1 MAPEEEVRDDD
12 RPRTQGKIVRVTEN
26 NWIAVAICAG
36 GLFIN
41 NYALTNV
48 FPYMGPMVVHL
59 GKVEHIDEAGYY
71 VGFLGTAFMGAR
83 ASSSFFWGVLSD
95 RIGRKP
101 IILLGCTSFIVFQ
114 IMLGFATTF
123 EVVVAARLL
132 MGFFNPL
139 VGLCKTVVCE
149 VVNDDNQTKALSYLT
164 GWAAMGMVLGPTIG
178 GWLSEPAEKFP
189 NVAFASSEL
198 LKTFPY
204 VLPNLF
210 GSFMSFIMFLA
221 VFFFL
226 PESLVVDNNEY
237 YTQISTADEDNDD
250 TRVEMELTNR
260 IDTEVAASTD
270 IDDGLIKRHLIQER
284 KRPIL
289 EVGSIISAICPLGRM
304 YKFLCDPSKR
314 MATLMYSCYAFTS
327 IFYSEMNPLWYLAS
341 REAGGLDLTSAN
353 IGTIM
358 SISGVGLFLYNGCI
372 FPLMSHMLTPIR
384 LIQFGLTGVAVFY
397 AVVPFLSDIEPPGF
411 KFMNV
416 DTWFYVLLQF
426 SSMLGM
432 ILRNH
437 ASVGINICVNNA
449 CVSSERGAMNGLV
462 MALGSVFKA
471 VGPLAGAEIFAW
483 SINSG
488 NSFPFDYHF
497 GFFVISILSF
507 ALVFYSKYLPL
518 SLNEKRN

>member
-210 GSFMSFIMFLA
+210 GSFVSTLMFLA
-221 VFFFL
+221 VVFFL
-226 PESLVVDNNEY
+226 PETLVAEENSYAQVSQ
-237 YTQISTADEDNDD
+237 TSIDD
-250 TRVEMELTNR
+250 SKDDDQLELELTNIR
-260 IDTEVAASTD
+260 GTKVVASTE
-270 IDDGLIKRHLIQER
+270 IEEGLINKQPSPER
-284 KRPIL
+284 KPQT
-289 EVGSIISAICPLGRM
+289 VKGSSIIKSICPLGRM
-304 YKFLCDPSKR
+304 YKILCDPRKR
-314 MATLMYSCYAFTS
+314 MAAFMYSYYSFTS
-327 IFYSEMNPLWYLAS
+327 SFYAEVNPLW
-341 REAGGLDLTSAN
+341 
-353 IGTIM
+353 
-358 SISGVGLFLYNGCI
+358 
-372 FPLMSHMLTPIR
+372 
-384 LIQFGLTGVAVFY
+384 
-397 AVVPFLSDIEPPGF
+397 
-411 KFMNV
+411 
-416 DTWFYVLLQF
+416 
-426 SSMLGM
+426 
-432 ILRNH
+432 
-437 ASVGINICVNNA
+437 
-449 CVSSERGAMNGLV
+449 
-462 MALGSVFKA
+462 
-471 VGPLAGAEIFAW
+471 
-483 SINSG
+483 
-488 NSFPFDYHF
+488 
-497 GFFVISILSF
+497 
-507 ALVFYSKYLPL
+507 
-518 SLNEKRN
+518 